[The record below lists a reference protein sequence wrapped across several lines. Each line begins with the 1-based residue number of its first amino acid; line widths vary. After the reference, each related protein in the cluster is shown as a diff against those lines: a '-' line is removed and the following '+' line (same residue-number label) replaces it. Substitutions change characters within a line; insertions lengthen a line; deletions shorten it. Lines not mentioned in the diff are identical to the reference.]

1 MCLAEQRFHD
11 SPAPMSLRYRLR
23 AALLALAACAAPLA
37 TAQTVSGVV
46 TAPGI
51 GPVPG
56 ANVVI
61 DGTFIG
67 QATDAD
73 GQFAIEVDF
82 GQGPR
87 VLRFSYTGFET
98 QRVPVAGPTS
108 GLQVTLQ
115 PQVLTG
121 GDVVVSASRQEE
133 SVLTAPV
140 TVERIGIAQ
149 LQRLPATEII
159 ASMDRLKGVDV
170 SRSSMLI
177 SSLSTRGFNSAKA
190 ERVIQLIDGVD
201 FLDPAL
207 SLYAGNM
214 TGVPEIDLEGVEI
227 VYGANSALYG
237 ANAFNG
243 VVLFQTKDPFLF
255 TGPSATVRTGERG
268 MVEAQGRWAQK
279 VNDRFAYKLVGSYF
293 EADDFVASNFATLT
307 TIADNF
313 GADGT
318 VRAPDDPRGADLVN
332 RYGEAAVVTPA
343 TCLQRLA
350 DNSCALTIGELGLE
364 GSVFTPGFTESDLVL
379 RDYRARSARINGT
392 ASYLVT
398 DAIKATAALRYGQGN
413 GIYQSSNRY
422 AFDGISGTSASL
434 SVEGDAW
441 TARTYVTDSGP
452 GDTYDLGFL
461 GSFMNLQPFQDPET
475 GEPVL
480 VPVNPRDPSQGTRP
494 LLYAE
499 RYGQVYAG
507 TFAGARQQG
516 ASVQEAYAAAAA
528 AVQGI
533 YPTLGEARFDA
544 ARDAT
549 LASTTPGASPR
560 FATDAQIYH
569 AEGQYRIELP
579 ADVRA
584 AVGASVRAT
593 ELSSQ
598 GTLYSDGLNS
608 PLVNPATGERA
619 TRDGISNREAG
630 AYLQLQRAFLDDA
643 LRLSAVGRVD
653 AFQNF
658 DTRFSPRV
666 SGVYSF
672 GADRQHNVRASFSQ
686 AYRQPAQLD
695 QYIYLDVGRILLLG
709 NTDGGYQG
717 VSFVNGGLG
726 DAISIDPLTLERMN
740 SFEVGY
746 KGFVGGLFADVSY
759 YRSVYNDFIG
769 TRRFFGREDGSAPD
783 PIELTPGGALAPTD
797 PGFANR
803 TRLLQVWLNAD
814 QEVTTQGVQLS
825 AEYAFDR
832 AFVARANYTWS
843 DIEEVDDL
851 ILGFNTPEH
860 KFNVGASG
868 QVGEAITY
876 GANLR
881 FVNDY
886 FYAMPFAEGTIEG
899 HVTIDAQLAYA
910 FPTLGVSVLA
920 GGTNLTNSD
929 NLTAFGA
936 APNQRILYLGLRY
949 LP

>member
-1 MCLAEQRFHD
+1 MRSCF
-11 SPAPMSLRYRLR
+11 RLC
-23 AALLALAACAAPLA
+23 AALFALAVAAAPLA
-37 TAQTVSGVV
+37 SAQTVSGVV

-61 DGTFIG
+61 DGTFVG

-73 GQFAIEVDF
+73 GEFSIDVDF

-87 VLRFSYTGFET
+87 VLRVSYTGYET
-98 QRVPVAGPTS
+98 QRVPVSGPTRD
-108 GLQVTLQ
+108 LRVTLQ

-140 TVERIGIAQ
+140 TVERIGLAQ

-190 ERVIQLIDGVD
+190 ERVIQLVDGVD

-207 SLYAGNM
+207 SLYVGNM
-214 TGVPEIDLEGVEI
+214 TGVPEIDMEGVEI

-255 TGPSATVRTGERG
+255 TGPSATLRTGERG
-268 MVEAQGRWAQK
+268 LVEAQGRWAQK
-279 VNDRFAYKLVGSYF
+279 VGDRFAYKVVGSYF
-293 EADDFVASNFATLT
+293 EADEFVASNFATLT
-307 TIADNF
+307 TVADNF

-318 VRAPDDPRGADLVN
+318 VRAPGDPRGADLVN

-343 TCLQRLA
+343 TCLQRLP
-350 DNSCALTIGELGLE
+350 DNSCGLTIGALGLE

-379 RDYRARSARINGT
+379 RDYRARSARISGT
-392 ASYLVT
+392 ASFLAT
-398 DAIKATAALRYGQGN
+398 DAVKATATLRYGQGN

-422 AFDGISGTSASL
+422 AFDGIAGTNASL
-434 SVEGDAW
+434 SLDGAAW
-441 TARTYVTDSGP
+441 TARAYVNDSDA

-461 GSFMNLQPFQDPET
+461 GSFMNLQPYVTPEGVADPA
-475 GEPVL
+475 GR
-480 VPVNPRDPSQGTRP
+480 N
-494 LLYAE
+494 YATV
-499 RYGQVYAG
+499 YGQTYAG
-507 TFAGARQQG
+507 TFAGARLAG
-516 ASVQEAYAAAAA
+516 RSVEEAYAAAAA
-528 AVQGI
+528 AVEGL
-533 YPTLGEARFDA
+533 YPTLGEARFA
-544 ARDAT
+544 TARDAT

-560 FATDAQIYH
+560 FLTDAQIYH
-569 AEGQYRIELP
+569 AEGQYRMALP
-579 ADVRA
+579 AQVNA

-630 AYLQLQRAFLDDA
+630 AYLQLQRAFAGDA
-643 LRLSAVGRVD
+643 LKLSAVGRVD

-658 DTRFSPRV
+658 DARFSPRV
-666 SGVYSF
+666 SGVFSF
-672 GADRQHNVRASFSQ
+672 GPERQHNVRASFSQ
-686 AYRQPAQLD
+686 AYRSPAQLD

-709 NTDGGYQG
+709 NIGGGYQG

-726 DAISIDPLTLERMN
+726 GPVSIDPLTLERMN

-746 KGFVGGLFADVSY
+746 KGLVGNLYADVSY

-769 TRRFFGREDGSAPD
+769 TRRFFGREDGSAPN
-783 PIELTPGGALAPTD
+783 PAELAPGGGPQPGS

-814 QEVTTQGVQLS
+814 QEVTTQGVQVS
-825 AEYAFDR
+825 GEYAFDR

-860 KFNVGASG
+860 KVNVGASG
-868 QVGEAITY
+868 QVADAVTY
-876 GANLR
+876 GVNLR

-886 FYAMPFAEGTIEG
+886 FFAMPFAEGTIDG
-899 HVTIDAQLAYA
+899 HATLDAQLAYA

-936 APNQRILYLGLRY
+936 APNQRIVYLGLRY